1 MQEEYNVGSK
11 ADWSA

>member
-1 MQEEYNVGSK
+1 VDSK

>member
-1 MQEEYNVGSK
+1 MDSK

>member
-1 MQEEYNVGSK
+1 MQEEFNVGSK